1 MSGFLVE
8 RTDVLLSLTD
18 QLTWPQVKTT
28 TSNMNQ
34 LKEGELCQENEGKV
48 QTWAQSLVYTVEEL
62 ECKICY
68 NRYNTRSRKPKLLG
82 CLHRVCAKCLKKMV
96 DMGDSSPTIISC
108 PFCRHETYVPDE
120 EVWLMEDDRHIMAVL
135 SCQDGAQQEG
145 VAAGRVGDSE
155 VVLTSTALKGG
166 GAGGC
171 ADTSHRSSD
180 CLVITIMELP
190 DDSPSSDSM
199 SMLNV
204 VGLYRPPSLDSLPCN
219 LPTQKCRVWTSRSF
233 PRCLLGAMCMVYF
246 SSLPLGIY
254 LLMIGQLFMGVV
266 LVSLVPSTLLLLVL
280 YGFCQCICQ
289 EVREAIAARSLP

>member
-1 MSGFLVE
+1 M
-8 RTDVLLSLTD
+8 TN
-18 QLTWPQVKTT
+18 K
-28 TSNMNQ
+28 MNH
-34 LKEGELCQENEGKV
+34 LKEVEAGREFEGKV
-48 QTWAQSLVYTVEEL
+48 ETWAQSLVYTVEEL

-96 DMGDSSPTIISC
+96 DMGDSSPTIICC

-135 SCQDGAQQEG
+135 SCQDRAQKESVTTGKGEG
-145 VAAGRVGDSE
+145 GLE
-155 VVLTSTALKGG
+155 VVLTPTALKGG
-166 GAGGC
+166 EGGGT
-171 ADTSHRSSD
+171 DTSHRSSD

-190 DDSPSSDSM
+190 DDSPSSESV

-219 LPTQKCRVWTSRSF
+219 LPTQKCRAWTSRSF
-233 PRCLLGAMCMVYF
+233 PRCLLGALCMVYF

-254 LLMIGQLFMGVV
+254 LLMVGHLLMGVV

-289 EVREAIAARSLP
+289 EVREAIAARRLP

>member
-1 MSGFLVE
+1 MN
-8 RTDVLLSLTD
+8 VLHSLTD
-18 QLTWPQVKTT
+18 QLTCSPPPPQTMT
-28 TSNMNQ
+28 NRMNRPM
-34 LKEGELCQENEGKV
+34 EAELGQEIEGKV

-96 DMGDSSPTIISC
+96 DMGDSSPTVISC
-108 PFCRHETYVPDE
+108 PFCRHETYIPDE

-135 SCQDGAQQEG
+135 SCQDRAQQEG
-145 VAAGRVGDSE
+145 GGGSE
-155 VVLTSTALKGG
+155 VVLTPTALKAGG
-166 GAGGC
+166 GM
-171 ADTSHRSSD
+171 DTSHRSSD

-190 DDSPSSDSM
+190 DDSPSSDSL

-219 LPTQKCRVWTSRSF
+219 LPTQKCRAWTSRSF
-233 PRCLLGAMCMVYF
+233 PRCLLGVLCMVYF

-254 LLMIGQLFMGVV
+254 LLMIGQLLMGVV

-280 YGFCQCICQ
+280 YGFCQCICH
-289 EVREAIAARSLP
+289 EVREAIAARRLP